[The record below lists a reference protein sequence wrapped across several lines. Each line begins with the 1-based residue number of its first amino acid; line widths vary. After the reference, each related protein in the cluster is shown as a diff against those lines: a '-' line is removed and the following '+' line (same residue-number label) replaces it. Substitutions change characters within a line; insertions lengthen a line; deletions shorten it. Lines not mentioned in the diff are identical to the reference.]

1 LVARLRV
8 HVARTFRAGPQPTR
22 DSAAS
27 AAFGTGA
34 TTSHRFCGPVA
45 EPERYA
51 SNNKVQRV
59 RKVFN
64 SFLTR
69 LAGASALALLG
80 LPAAAFSQP
89 LPHSSYEDAAWGASF
104 AGAPRYRG
112 DERIWTARG
121 QISPAADTLLAILKR
136 ADLDGMSSHKM
147 AVREVERALAD
158 AQYGG
163 EAELDAAEAVL
174 SDAWVH
180 YVQTLRRPADIGMI
194 FVDPSLA
201 PAAPS
206 ANAILAEA
214 AAAPSLSRHLE
225 QVSRVNP
232 VYAQLR
238 EGLAT
243 LLASGN
249 ENDALVRDLRLNL
262 ERARV
267 LPSRGRYLFVDAA
280 AQRLFM
286 VEDGQIRDSMKVIVG
301 KPEEPTPMI
310 ASRIQHAVVNPY
322 WNVPPD
328 LVRKSVAPKAVK
340 GGGAA
345 YIRSRNYELL
355 SDWSDNP
362 EVVDP
367 DTIDWAAVAA
377 GEKELRIRQLPG
389 PANAMG
395 QIKFM
400 FPNKLGVYLHDTPE
414 KELFAKAQRT
424 FSSGC
429 IRLEDPKRL
438 ARWLFGRMPE
448 AGSDRPEQIVPLDRP
463 VPVYVT
469 YLTASWDGN
478 EVARRPDIYGR
489 DRASASHMVASD

>member
-1 LVARLRV
+1 M
-8 HVARTFRAGPQPTR
+8 F
-22 DSAAS
+22 
-27 AAFGTGA
+27 
-34 TTSHRFCGPVA
+34 
-45 EPERYA
+45 
-51 SNNKVQRV
+51 NN
-59 RKVFN
+59 FI
-64 SFLTR
+64 TR

-80 LPAAAFSQP
+80 LPAAAFAQP
-89 LPHSSYEDAAWGASF
+89 VPHSSYQDSAWGSAF
-104 AGAPRYRG
+104 AEAPRYRG
-112 DERIWTARG
+112 HERLWTARG
-121 QISPAADTLLAILKR
+121 DVSPAAETLLKIIR
-136 ADLDGMSSHKM
+136 NADLDGMSSHKM
-147 AVREVERALAD
+147 AVREVERALAA

-163 EAELDAAEAVL
+163 EEELDAAEQVL

-194 FVDPSLA
+194 FVDPALA
-201 PAAPS
+201 PRPPS
-206 ANAILAEA
+206 AAEILAEA
-214 AAAPSLSRHLE
+214 AAAPSLQRHLE

-232 VYAQLR
+232 VYAELR

-243 LLASGN
+243 LLASGR
-249 ENDALVRDLRLNL
+249 ENDALIRDLRLNL

-286 VEDGQIRDSMKVIVG
+286 VEDGKISDSMKVIVG
-301 KPEEPTPMI
+301 KPEQPTPMI
-310 ASRIQHAVVNPY
+310 ASRVEHAVVNPY

-328 LVRKSVAPKAVK
+328 LVVTSVAPKAIK

-345 YIRSRNYELL
+345 YIRAKNYELL
-355 SDWSDNP
+355 SDWSKNP
-362 EVVDP
+362 EVIDP
-367 DTIDWAAVAA
+367 DTVDWAAVAA

-400 FPNKLGVYLHDTPE
+400 FPNKTGVYLHDTPE
-414 KELFAKAQRT
+414 KELFAKAQRA

-438 ARWLFGRMPE
+438 ARWLFGRMPQ
-448 AGSDRPEQIVPLDRP
+448 AGSDQPEQIVPLDRP

-478 EVARRPDIYGR
+478 QVARRPDIYGR